1 MTLAADEFIR
11 RFLIHTQPPG
21 FQRTRYFGF
30 LANRFRKEKLDLC
43 RKLLA
48 NPITELLPEPAAS
61 HQTPALQCQA
71 SRSMSALPYRRAD
84 PNGHLSRLPLAT
96 PPAGYMM
103 VTYFVSPTDPGS
115 AFQAAPARSVS
126 KLRVSTPN
134 APATSSRRH
143 SARGYQPCLSATE
156 PHQRRSP
163 PSNPKITILPG
174 HFAPSLAFKT
184 HNP

>member
-1 MTLAADEFIR
+1 MPSF
-11 RFLIHTQPPG
+11 PV
-21 FQRTRYFGF
+21 
-30 LANRFRKEKLDLC
+30 
-43 RKLLA
+43 
-48 NPITELLPEPAAS
+48 
-61 HQTPALQCQA
+61 
-71 SRSMSALPYRRAD
+71 MSALPYRRAD

-163 PSNPKITILPG
+163 PSNPKITILSG

-184 HNP
+184 HNPQPAPNPEAHCGFVHRAVASAGGTKRVLFSRHFPPPG